1 MLTVTGPLRLLLL
14 LALAFA
20 ALSQPA
26 YAGNTPC
33 SGSKGGIAR
42 CDGDLFLCNDGS
54 ISGSKRSCS
63 SYLGSSRSTPNQVSP
78 SLRRF
83 ADSSSE
89 CACGTSTFCTGPR
102 GGVYCMTPG
111 GRKSYVRK

>member
-1 MLTVTGPLRLLLL
+1 MLKVPGPLRLLIP

-20 ALSQPA
+20 ALSQPS

-42 CDGDLFLCNDGS
+42 YDGDLFLCNDGS

-63 SYLGSSRSTPNQVSP
+63 SYLGTSRTTPNQTTP

-83 ADSSSE
+83 ADPSSD
-89 CACGTSTFCTGPR
+89 CACGTSTFCTGPC
-102 GGVYCMTPG
+102 GGVYCLTPG
-111 GRKSYVRK
+111 GRKSYVRR

>member
-1 MLTVTGPLRLLLL
+1 MLDVPGPLRLFLL
-14 LALAFA
+14 LAIALAG
-20 ALSQPA
+20 LSLQA
-26 YAGNTPC
+26 HAGNKPC

-63 SYLGSSRSTPNQVSP
+63 AVLGTSGSARNQTGP
-78 SLRRF
+78 SMQRF
-83 ADSSSE
+83 SGASSE
-89 CACGTSTFCTGPR
+89 CGCGSGSFCTGPR
-102 GGVYCMTPG
+102 GGVYCLTPG